1 VSQLLTALCA
11 LGDGK
16 KAETIN
22 VCPLAGPQ
30 HGGCFFQQRPSRRDG
45 ANARAPVHA
54 PCPALEWVRFARS
67 GRTAIVTHIP
77 ARISAIYAGPR
88 RYALF
93 TLVGIAVEDDIDASD
108 LNAPTATAAS
118 GPNEPM
124 PASDRRLNGGLNQSS
139 SRRQRARD
147 RNTGKR
153 GITAIVHPSPVALDA
168 GASGA
173 LRDRIAAE
181 LKGIGS
187 SGDAATWA
195 HRVLAAKDT
204 LVTADAEQIEG
215 TFRQKLGI
223 LPCPTRPTN
232 TIKFMLVKPARRADT
247 PQIDKSELSYP
258 HSRSRARTVRH
269 QTAMSGLWSHTPRSA
284 PSALCAASGAGS
296 PVNSQCRSAAVI
308 IARSFAAAMRRH
320 GSRRSA

>member
-1 VSQLLTALCA
+1 V
-11 LGDGK
+11 
-16 KAETIN
+16 
-22 VCPLAGPQ
+22 
-30 HGGCFFQQRPSRRDG
+30 
-45 ANARAPVHA
+45 
-54 PCPALEWVRFARS
+54 
-67 GRTAIVTHIP
+67 IVTHIS
-77 ARISAIYAGPR
+77 ARIGAIYAGPR

-93 TLVGIAVEDDIDASD
+93 TLVQSRTTSIH
-108 LNAPTATAAS
+108 APTATAAS

-153 GITAIVHPSPVALDA
+153 GITAIVHPSPVVLDA

-195 HRVLAAKDT
+195 NRVLAAKDA
-204 LVTADAEQIEG
+204 LVTADAEQIEAA
-215 TFRQKLGI
+215 FRQKLGI

-258 HSRSRARTVRH
+258 HSRSRAPTVRH

-320 GSRRSA
+320 GSRRSAWIRPPQPMSSGSKRSLPARPRAIVSLQTSVHFVMSLPQHPRISYANKPIRIRGILHRAGAQA